1 MFLNLIKNAS
11 NAKTALVLGLG
22 FGFISFDF
30 YFLGKA
36 VDFYVR
42 AIHPHRLVAH
52 MNICTM
58 HDHIYIMYGW
68 VGRGFGFGLWGE

>member
-52 MNICTM
+52 MNICLLYTSPSPR
-58 HDHIYIMYGW
+58 D
-68 VGRGFGFGLWGE
+68 

>member
-52 MNICTM
+52 MNICTTVSYT
-58 HDHIYIMYGW
+58 HLTLPTTPY
-68 VGRGFGFGLWGE
+68 V